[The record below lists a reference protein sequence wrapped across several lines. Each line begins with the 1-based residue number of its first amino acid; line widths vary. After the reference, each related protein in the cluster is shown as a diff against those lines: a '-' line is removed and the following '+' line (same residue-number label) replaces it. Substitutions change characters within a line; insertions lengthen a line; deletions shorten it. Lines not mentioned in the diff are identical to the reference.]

1 MEYKVVYF
9 ERYSE
14 DEVITTLE
22 EKVTELLSQGWQTQG
37 GVTVIRDTQNFY
49 HVYQAMVKDNYP
61 PVILGDNYGENKGQ

>member
-14 DEVITTLE
+14 DEAITTLE

-49 HVYQAMVKDNYP
+49 HVYQAMVK
-61 PVILGDNYGENKGQ
+61 E